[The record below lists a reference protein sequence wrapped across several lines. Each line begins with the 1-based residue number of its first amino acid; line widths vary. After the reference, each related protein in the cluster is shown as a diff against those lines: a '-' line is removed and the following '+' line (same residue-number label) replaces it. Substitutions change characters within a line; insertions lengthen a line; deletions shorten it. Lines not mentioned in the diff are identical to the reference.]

1 MNPIVYQVEGIP
13 SIEYWNKIY
22 AMPICFIEKVGSQ
35 QTAVEQINSS
45 IYGIS
50 STIFSSNKDKIHEIG
65 SLLDVGVVY
74 GNRWG
79 FTPGV
84 PYSPRKR
91 SGKGHS
97 FSALSYTNV
106 TKSQSLKGFY
116 EAAQ

>member
-1 MNPIVYQVEGIP
+1 M
-13 SIEYWNKIY
+13 
-22 AMPICFIEKVGSQ
+22 
-35 QTAVEQINSS
+35 NSS

-50 STIFSSNKDKIHEIG
+50 STIYSGYKDKIYEIG
-65 SLLDVGVVY
+65 KDLDVGVVN

-97 FSALSYTNV
+97 FSVLSYTNV

-116 EAAQ
+116 ESVQ